1 MNRRNIIDSLRQL
14 QNVAPRADWVSAT
27 HDLLLAEV
35 RRQGEVTPVVLPAA
49 TWTVTTRFWQ
59 SVTQFVRQPV
69 VSFVT
74 VLGVVMV
81 SSLTVN
87 AAFYSL
93 PGEPLYRMKLAFERT
108 QLAMVSDT
116 TRKAE
121 LKLEFARNRV
131 KELGHMVSRQ
141 ASGHSTPKEV
151 SRVVTRF
158 AEEVASMRKDLQRL
172 PADQRA
178 AFKMA
183 VSVEQAGTELAQQL
197 QNDGGSGAEVT
208 QVVQEALAAAEQ
220 TSFSALEAA
229 ITATAGATSSQA
241 LPTDDVRRYLNEKVE
256 RLRAQLPQVQ
266 SAATSTDAVAASTL
280 VHALD
285 TAQAAI
291 AAGNFTEA
299 LGIINS
305 VRQQLEPA
313 KPVGAPEAA
322 TDGVTAS
329 TTAETVP
336 GNSDNDLAGETTQGL
351 LP

>member
-1 MNRRNIIDSLRQL
+1 MNRRNVIDSLRQL
-14 QNVAPRADWVSAT
+14 QKVAPRADWVSAT

-35 RRQGEVTPVVLPAA
+35 RRQGEVMPVVLPAA
-49 TWTVTTRFWQ
+49 TWSVTTRFWQ

-69 VSFVT
+69 VSFVA
-74 VLGVVMV
+74 VLGAVMV
-81 SSLTVN
+81 SSLMVN

-131 KELGHMVSRQ
+131 KELGHLVSRQ
-141 ASGHSTPKEV
+141 ADRRSTPKEV

-197 QNDGGSGAEVT
+197 QNDGGSGDEVN
-208 QVVQEALAAAEQ
+208 QVVQQALAAAEQ
-220 TSFSALEAA
+220 TSFSTLEAA
-229 ITATAGATSSQA
+229 ISATASSSQE

-256 RLRAQLPQVQ
+256 RLRAQLPQVDPV
-266 SAATSTDAVAASTL
+266 ATTTVAVAAPTL
-280 VHALD
+280 ADALD

-313 KPVGAPEAA
+313 KPAAAPEAA
-322 TDGVTAS
+322 TDGGTSS

-336 GNSDNDLAGETTQGL
+336 TAGDNDLAGETTQGL